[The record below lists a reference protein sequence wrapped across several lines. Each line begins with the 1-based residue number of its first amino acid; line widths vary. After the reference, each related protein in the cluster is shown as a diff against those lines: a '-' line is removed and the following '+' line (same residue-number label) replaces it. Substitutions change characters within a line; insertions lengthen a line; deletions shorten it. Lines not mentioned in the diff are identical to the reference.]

1 MNETSRTE
9 LEQIKEII
17 RNTVDPEG
25 IYLFGSFAYGEPR
38 EDSDYDI
45 YVVLPDDGPRPL
57 EAIFQIRMALLPV
70 QKRPFDILADYASNF
85 HDRRQGPTLEREI
98 YQKGELLYRQQ
109 ANQQRVV

>member
-1 MNETSRTE
+1 MNETARNE

-57 EAIFQIRMALLPV
+57 EAIFE
-70 QKRPFDILADYASNF
+70 F
-85 HDRRQGPTLEREI
+85 
-98 YQKGELLYRQQ
+98 
-109 ANQQRVV
+109 

>member
-1 MNETSRTE
+1 MNETARNE

-57 EAIFQIRMALLPV
+57 DIASIPATRHHDHRPHLPSSAARCV
-70 QKRPFDILADYASNF
+70 M
-85 HDRRQGPTLEREI
+85 GP
-98 YQKGELLYRQQ
+98 
-109 ANQQRVV
+109 